1 MHRRLVELLTR
12 RRLGGAALV
21 LAGLAVA
28 GVVLWP
34 ALRSDDDGADAREPE
49 VRLVSVPH
57 LGYAFAHPR
66 SWTRTVRGAVI
77 RLRSPDKSTVMTF
90 SSPAPGAEPRRVKEA
105 VKRAL
110 TSQLKPATVV
120 RDGPGRLGDR
130 TVESIEISGFTSSA
144 RVRALALVEDT
155 RHRTYAITLLT
166 PRRPSAKRLAE
177 AAQILDSVQ
186 FSKPLRR
193 GT

>member
-34 ALRSDDDGADAREPE
+34 ALRSDDDGAGAREPE
-49 VRLVSVPH
+49 VRLVSVPQ

-66 SWTRTVRGAVI
+66 SWMRTVRGAVI
-77 RLRSPDKSTVMTF
+77 RLRSPDESTVVTF
-90 SSPAPGAEPRRVKEA
+90 SSPVPGAQPRRVKEA

-110 TSQLKPATVV
+110 TSELEPVRIL

-130 TVESIEISGFTSSA
+130 TVESIELSGYASSA

-155 RHRTYAITLLT
+155 RYRTYAITLLT
-166 PRRPSAKRLAE
+166 PRRPSARRLAE
-177 AAQILDSVQ
+177 VAQILDSVQ
-186 FSKPLRR
+186 FSKPVER
-193 GT
+193 GE